1 MTAEDSDDDMEDV
14 EEGIPMQGE
23 DGQHYVVLEVRLP
36 GSDTILWRS
45 DQRRIEHKI
54 NNTHCMIWKLFHIQ
68 VIQLPEQSGD
78 QGVVQIGPGPSGLQ
92 PPTTRFLSDIALKNV
107 LVQ

>member
-23 DGQHYVVLEVRLP
+23 DGQHYVVLEVRSGLATKLRQTLP
-36 GSDTILWRS
+36 ASH
-45 DQRRIEHKI
+45 EEKI
-54 NNTHCMIWKLFHIQ
+54 NCMFQ
-68 VIQLPEQSGD
+68 VIQLPEQSGE

-92 PPTTRFLSDIALKNV
+92 PPTTRFLSDCAHACFKESGKENERWGGS
-107 LVQ
+107 